1 MAYYI
6 SLFSPETY
14 FAFTA
19 SEKNTAGVREHLQNA
34 ASRVRPGDKLVCYLT
49 KLSRWVGILE
59 VKSPC
64 FLDNTPIFLPSADPF
79 KVRFQV
85 SPQVWLEPEYGI
97 PVQENVCWERLSFTR
112 ELPRN
117 SSAWTMMFRR
127 SLRELPEEDGR
138 CLERLLTGQETERVR
153 YELSSTDRKN
163 LRPSLVNAETR
174 QIPVLIPEDEP
185 ESNPHGEPESDS
197 GACGGPEE
205 DGHTRIQALLAEIGA
220 EMRFKIWL
228 PRNDRQRVL
237 AVWNPPSEGVLLDRL
252 PMNLD
257 QLTMRMI
264 ENIDVLWI
272 RRRAI
277 VHAFEVEHST
287 SIYSGLLRMAD
298 LMAVH
303 PNLAIKA
310 HIVAPLS
317 RRTKVLREISRP
329 VFSLIESGPM
339 SETCSYLSYDAVK
352 ELRGERNLQYL
363 SDSVLEEYTEYAAET
378 EF

>member
-85 SPQVWLEPEYGI
+85 SPQVWLAPEYGI

-117 SSAWTMMFRR
+117 STVWTTMFRR
-127 SLRELPEEDGR
+127 SLRELPEEDGC
-138 CLERLLTGQETERVR
+138 CLEQLLTGQEAEKVR
-153 YELSSTDRKN
+153 YEFSAADRKN

-185 ESNPHGEPESDS
+185 ESNPHSEPESDS
-197 GACGGPEE
+197 GTCGGPEA
-205 DGHTRIQALLAEIGA
+205 GHTRIQALLAEIGA

-339 SETCSYLSYDAVK
+339 SETCSYLSYDAVA
-352 ELRGERNLQYL
+352 ELRSERNLQHL
-363 SDSVLEEYTEYAAET
+363 NDSVLEEYTEYAAET